1 MAARNSTV
9 SESAS
14 TQYEHERSPTRFGSG
29 SKEPKDDANLTHA
42 RPAGDAELADGDG
55 EVDAVWGK
63 LDGDGPNYRSL
74 GWKGAT
80 IIQVKMQVGLGIL
93 GLPLVMRNLG
103 LVLGVIVI
111 VVVAALILWSNY
123 GEPFECGCCVGV
135 AHIQSLVSSSD
146 ATPSATR
153 LPTAVASW
161 AASLARV
168 WSDSCTG

>member
-1 MAARNSTV
+1 MTARNSTI
-9 SESAS
+9 SES
-14 TQYEHERSPTRFGSG
+14 TQFEPERSPTRFGSG
-29 SKEPKDDANLTHA
+29 SGSGGKEPKTDGDLTHA
-42 RPAGDAELADGDG
+42 RPAADAELADGDG

-63 LDGDGPNYRSL
+63 LDGNGPNYRSL

-123 GEPFECGCCVGV
+123 GTSP
-135 AHIQSLVSSSD
+135 
-146 ATPSATR
+146 
-153 LPTAVASW
+153 
-161 AASLARV
+161 
-168 WSDSCTG
+168 

>member
-1 MAARNSTV
+1 MTARNSTV
-9 SESAS
+9 SETAS
-14 TQYEHERSPTRFGSG
+14 TQYERSPTRFGMGS
-29 SKEPKDDANLTHA
+29 SKEPKDDANLAHA
-42 RPAGDAELADGDG
+42 RPAGDAEMADGEG

-111 VVVAALILWSNY
+111 VVVAVMILWSNY
-123 GEPFECGCCVGV
+123 GEYITWQG
-135 AHIQSLVSSSD
+135 
-146 ATPSATR
+146 
-153 LPTAVASW
+153 
-161 AASLARV
+161 
-168 WSDSCTG
+168 